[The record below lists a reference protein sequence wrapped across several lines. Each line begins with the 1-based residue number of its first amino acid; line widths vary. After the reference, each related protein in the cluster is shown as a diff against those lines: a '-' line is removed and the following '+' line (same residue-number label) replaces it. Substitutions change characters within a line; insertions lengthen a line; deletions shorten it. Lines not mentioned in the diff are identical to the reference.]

1 MSPPGEQPAQPPS
14 GGSERRRVDRYVAD
28 SALSFETLTAMGPG
42 GQNVNRRSTRVRM
55 RVRLADISIPPAALA
70 RLEAAATSR
79 IVGEAGDRELMID
92 ASEHRSQSRNR
103 EACLDRLED
112 MLRSAL
118 VTPKK
123 RKKTRPTR
131 GSVERRIEDKKQ
143 RGQIKR
149 RRKPP
154 GSMD

>member
-1 MSPPGEQPAQPPS
+1 
-14 GGSERRRVDRYVAD
+14 
-28 SALSFETLTAMGPG
+28 
-42 GQNVNRRSTRVRM
+42 M

-79 IVGEAGDRELMID
+79 IVGEAEDRELMID

-112 MLRSAL
+112 MLRAAL
-118 VTPKK
+118 ITPKK